1 MVFPEPWMEELCL
14 DVINWRQASCSQVF
28 SASWGVVD
36 LCDHLHL
43 LQKKL
48 LWWGVRAVLIC
59 GYKDRYLECSWEWC
73 WSLKSGSSW
82 YSPWIHDLSS
92 HKQLSRLTVPGRN
105 SHLLKGTYTQLGG
118 CSLLSRCKHHSHI
131 LGYDSQ
137 MTQAVTTALVWLP
150 ELAEDTTL

>member
-1 MVFPEPWMEELCL
+1 MQLGMM
-14 DVINWRQASCSQVF
+14 
-28 SASWGVVD
+28 
-36 LCDHLHL
+36 
-43 LQKKL
+43 
-48 LWWGVRAVLIC
+48 LI
-59 GYKDRYLECSWEWC
+59 
-73 WSLKSGSSW
+73 LKSGSSS

-105 SHLLKGTYTQLGG
+105 AHLLKGTYTQLGG
-118 CSLLSRCKHHSHI
+118 CSLLSRYKHHSHI